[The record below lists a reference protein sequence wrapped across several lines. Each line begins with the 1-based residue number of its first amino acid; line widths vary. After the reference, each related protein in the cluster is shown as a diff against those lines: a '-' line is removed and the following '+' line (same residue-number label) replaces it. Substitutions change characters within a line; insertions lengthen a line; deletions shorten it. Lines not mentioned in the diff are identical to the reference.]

1 MELKRDMFLSLF
13 KFINMNKILYI
24 TIFITIAFSGYNI
37 GDTISDEDL
46 NTTFNTC
53 FGDIETVT
61 FGDYQNNSVIWL
73 NLSASW

>member
-1 MELKRDMFLSLF
+1 
-13 KFINMNKILYI
+13 MNKILYI

-46 NTTFNTC
+46 NTSFDTC
-53 FGDIETVT
+53 FGDIESVT
-61 FGDYQNNSVIWL
+61 FGDYENNSVIRL